1 MGLTC
6 LITFLLSLLAA
17 CGADKSHPYRAFRRT
32 HPAVLLPQLLLFC
45 SYLQQMV
52 LFVAMAQTAHCHVPD
67 LREASPSTTGHVSH
81 LVQL

>member
-32 HPAVLLPQLLLFC
+32 HPAAFAATAVAFLFL
-45 SYLQQMV
+45 SSANSI
-52 LFVAMAQTAHCHVPD
+52 VAMAHMVLEMPLEC
-67 LREASPSTTGHVSH
+67 
-81 LVQL
+81 

>member
-1 MGLTC
+1 MALTNHT
-6 LITFLLSLLAA
+6 LTELPEEHILLL
-17 CGADKSHPYRAFRRT
+17 
-32 HPAVLLPQLLLFC
+32 LLPQLLLFC

-52 LFVAMAQTAHCHVPD
+52 LFVAMAQMAHCHVPD